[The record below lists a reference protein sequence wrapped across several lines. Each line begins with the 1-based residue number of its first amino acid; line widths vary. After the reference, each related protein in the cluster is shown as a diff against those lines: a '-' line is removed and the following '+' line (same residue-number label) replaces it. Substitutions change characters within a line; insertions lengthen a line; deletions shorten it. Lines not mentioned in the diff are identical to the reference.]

1 MSHRRSKASFS
12 IDFEKGDFLLSPP
25 PINNNNNNNKQK
37 QQQQQGKP
45 RQRLLTF
52 LLISIFIVTI
62 IMLYSS
68 FAFTPDLSS
77 IQGNVKL
84 SDITNANVEE
94 DTYTL
99 MNQEKDW
106 NVVPSRQVSPLPSV
120 DDEERRQN
128 EQNQQEQVEDE
139 ERNNEQQQEGEGDGE
154 YEVEDP
160 DTTSQEEKEPIYI
173 SGGAHPRVLRSQ
185 AGTSSDFTP
194 PGPAAIPP
202 SQPLSQYQRQLSP
215 DQDDDSNNSNPQV
228 DDSILD
234 DDYDDNHSDL
244 IKSNLKEIFSL
255 SPVIILIL
263 DENDDRLFESILIN
277 LYIHPEPKT
286 INLAKH
292 PNHVNIINYLKSN
305 QNNPGE
311 DEEHDD
317 SDIEEVGNDQLP
329 RLFIGGR
336 PMGTRDEIVSMYENN
351 ELVEYLKN
359 KGKGLITIE

>member
-1 MSHRRSKASFS
+1 MSHRRSKALFS
-12 IDFEKGDFLLSPP
+12 IDFENGDFLLSPP
-25 PINNNNNNNKQK
+25 PINNNNNNKQK

-68 FAFTPDLSS
+68 FSFTPDLSS

-84 SDITNANVEE
+84 LDITNANVEE
-94 DTYTL
+94 DSYIL
-99 MNQEKDW
+99 MNQEKGW

-120 DDEERRQN
+120 DDERRQN
-128 EQNQQEQVEDE
+128 EQQDGEHE
-139 ERNNEQQQEGEGDGE
+139 ERNNQQQEGEGDGE

-160 DTTSQEEKEPIYI
+160 DTTNQEENEPIYI

-185 AGTSSDFTP
+185 AGTSSEFTP

-215 DQDDDSNNSNPQV
+215 DQDEDSNNSTPQV
-228 DDSILD
+228 NDSILD
-234 DDYDDNHSDL
+234 DDYDDNHADL
-244 IKSNLKEIFSL
+244 VKSNLKEIFSL

-263 DENDDRLFESILIN
+263 DENNDRLFESILIN

-292 PNHVNIINYLKSN
+292 PNHVNIINYLKLN